1 MKKSLRHIGVVKSGH
16 RFFMTILIFA
26 TILGKTA
33 DAQPGSVIF
42 KDEFSGNTLSNSW
55 QPDDNWTAANGLA
68 YSIYDFGQLVTSKN
82 YDSDSYVIET
92 TAKGFTSSYWR
103 EFRIIFG
110 QLAPND
116 QKTYVFT
123 YAPDLGGQFILGK
136 STDNIYY
143 PQTLD
148 AVGAYPKLEKD
159 KPYKFK
165 IARYKSGL
173 IQIYL
178 DKGAGY
184 GAIPLLEAIDN
195 SHKNLGHFGWQVST
209 QTAPEA
215 FYVDRIEAKVPQTE
229 KPAVPEKPAEDKLI
243 TQVSAS
249 SGKVYKVGK
258 LDVGSSLY
266 TDRAFLA
273 TSVPDYL
280 KGASFVQTAM
290 DDKKEADKFELIT
303 YMKKQSVVYVAY
315 DLRATVLP
323 DWLKN
328 WHKTGDIIGT
338 NDPKLKHLEV
348 YSKLVDSY
356 QYYPYPFLL
365 GGNLASP
372 AVGAQSNYIVAAVE
386 SPVSQNLQ
394 AEDAFVSGAKVASDR
409 PGYAGTGFV
418 DFINNNKDYIEWT
431 TQVKVAGTY
440 SLSFQFANGS
450 AKPRSVAI
458 SVDNNFAQNASF
470 PSLTNW
476 DNWATFSGPRFFL
489 KAGTHKIKMTAI
501 GQSGPNI
508 DFLNLYYFDA
518 APEGIAGGSIARTGN
533 VDFDETNN
541 TSHFS
546 PTAYPNPFETTTNIS
561 YELTEKAKVNLTVYS
576 TNGRKQ
582 TVLID
587 KILSPGKYETAFPAS
602 NLPEGIYIYSLQING
617 KVHSGK
623 VVKISN

>member
-1 MKKSLRHIGVVKSGH
+1 MKKSLQNILAAMSGH
-16 RFFMTILIFA
+16 FFVMTIVIFS
-26 TILGKTA
+26 TISGKTA
-33 DAQPGSVIF
+33 NAQPGSTIF
-42 KDEFSGNTLSNSW
+42 KDEFNGNTLSNSW
-55 QPDDNWTAANGLA
+55 QPDNNWTAANGFA
-68 YSIYDFGQLVTSKN
+68 YSIYDFGQLATSKN
-82 YDSDSYVIET
+82 YDSDSYIIET

-110 QLAPND
+110 QLTPND

-173 IQIYL
+173 IQIYI

-184 GAIPLLEAIDN
+184 GQTPLLEAIDN
-195 SHKNLGHFGWQVST
+195 SYKNLGHFGWQVST

-215 FYVDRIEAKVPQTE
+215 FYVDRIEVKVPQTE
-229 KPAVPEKPAEDKLI
+229 KPAVLEKPKEDNLI

-258 LDVGSSLY
+258 LNVGSTLY
-266 TDRAFLA
+266 TDRAFMA

-303 YMKKQSVVYVAY
+303 YMKKQSVVFIAY
-315 DLRATVLP
+315 DVRATVLP
-323 DWLKN
+323 DWLKS

-348 YSKLVDSY
+348 YSKLVNSY

-365 GGNLASP
+365 AGNMASP
-372 AVGAQSNYIVAAVE
+372 AAGAEANYIVVAVE
-386 SPVSQNLQ
+386 SPGSQNLQ
-394 AEDAFVSGAKVASDR
+394 AEGAFVSGAKVAKDR
-409 PGYAGTGFV
+409 PGYSGTGFV
-418 DFINNNKDYIEWT
+418 DFINNSKDYIEWT
-431 TQVKVAGTY
+431 TDIKVAGTY

-450 AKPRSVAI
+450 AKARSVAI
-458 SVDNNFAQNASF
+458 YVDNNFAQNASF

-476 DNWATFSGPRFFL
+476 DNWATFSGPRVFL

-518 APEGIAGGSIARTGN
+518 ASEGIAGGSIARTGN
-533 VDFDETNN
+533 IDFEATIDNY
-541 TSHFS
+541 HFS
-546 PTAYPNPFETTTNIS
+546 PIAYPNPFGTTTNIS
-561 YELTEKAKVNLTVYS
+561 YELTEKAKVNLTVFN
-576 TNGRKQ
+576 TNGQKQ
-582 TVLID
+582 AVLVD
-587 KILSPGKYETAFPAS
+587 QILNPGKYETEFPAS
-602 NLPEGIYIYSLQING
+602 NLPAGIYIYSLQVDG

-623 VVKISN
+623 VVKK